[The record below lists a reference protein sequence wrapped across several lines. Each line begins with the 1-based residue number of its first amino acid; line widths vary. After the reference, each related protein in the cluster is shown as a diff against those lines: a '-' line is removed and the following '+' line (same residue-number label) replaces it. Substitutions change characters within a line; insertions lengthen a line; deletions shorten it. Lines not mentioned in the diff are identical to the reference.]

1 MSVQNGWECNMS
13 LKHKILCSIGN
24 HKYVPVLRTY
34 SHFSTDWTDTGETD
48 YWSAHFLEC
57 KYCKERRF
65 ETNYAFTTKNHRGLQ
80 QAKDLWL
87 DRGYIPDSLKNP
99 NKYEKPK
106 KPKTQN
112 NTVLTNND
120 KINKMLLKALDTDSD
135 SEAQTCF
142 RMARKTYRDVKSKTT

>member
-1 MSVQNGWECNMS
+1 MKI
-13 LKHKILCSIGN
+13 KHKILCSMGN

-34 SHFSTDWTDTGETD
+34 SYFSTTWTDTGGTD

-57 KYCKERRF
+57 NHCKKRKF
-65 ETNYAFTTKNHRGLQ
+65 ETDYKYTKISHKGLQ
-80 QAKDLWL
+80 QAKHLWL

-120 KINKMLLKALDTDSD
+120 KINKLLLKALDTDSN
-135 SEAQTCF
+135 SEAQSCLL
-142 RMARKTYRDVKSKTT
+142 MARKTYRDVKSKNT